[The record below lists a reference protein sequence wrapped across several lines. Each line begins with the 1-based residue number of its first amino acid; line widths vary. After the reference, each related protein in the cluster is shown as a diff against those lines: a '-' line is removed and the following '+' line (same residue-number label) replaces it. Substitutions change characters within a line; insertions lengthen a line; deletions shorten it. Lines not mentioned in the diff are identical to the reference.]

1 MEQENKETQEKQP
14 DNAPEKVSKPEN
26 KTQKPATKPEP
37 KKDWFDYVG
46 DFIKNPITT
55 GLTGLTAGYLIGANK
70 ANKEVEELKTEHK
83 KEIAKRDEQFGM
95 LMEQMQL
102 MNKHL
107 ASSLKGLPP
116 APEERKRLELEED
129 PEKKVYRY
137 IPKKHKQF
145 KLK

>member
-1 MEQENKETQEKQP
+1 MEQENKETGAKQP
-14 DNAPEKVSKPEN
+14 ENNPEKVSKPEN
-26 KTQKPATKPEP
+26 KTEKTAPKPEP
-37 KKDWFDYVG
+37 KKDWLDYVG

-55 GLTGLTAGYLIGANK
+55 GLTGLTAGYLLGANK

-107 ASSLKGLPP
+107 AASLKGLP
-116 APEERKRLELEED
+116 APDEKPRLEMQED
-129 PEKKVYRY
+129 PVKKVYRY
-137 IPKKHKQF
+137 IPKQKHF

>member
-1 MEQENKETQEKQP
+1 MEQENKKTEAKQP
-14 DNAPEKVSKPEN
+14 ENASPKGAKPEN
-26 KTQKPATKPEP
+26 KTEKPASAPEP
-37 KKDWFDYVG
+37 KKDWMDYVN

-55 GLTGLTAGYLIGANK
+55 GLTGLTAGYLLGTNK

-107 ASSLKGLPP
+107 AASLKSLPP
-116 APEERKRLELEED
+116 PDDKPRLEMQED
-129 PEKKVYRY
+129 PEKKAYRY
-137 IPKKHKQF
+137 IPKHKQF
-145 KLK
+145 KL

>member
-1 MEQENKETQEKQP
+1 MEQENKETGVKQP
-14 DNAPEKVSKPEN
+14 ENNPQKVTKPEN
-26 KTQKPATKPEP
+26 KTEKSAPKQEP
-37 KKDWFDYVG
+37 KKDWLDYVS

-55 GLTGLTAGYLIGANK
+55 GLTGLTAGYLLGANK

-107 ASSLKGLPP
+107 ASSLKGLP
-116 APEERKRLELEED
+116 APDEKPRLEMQED
-129 PEKKVYRY
+129 PVKKVYRY
-137 IPKKHKQF
+137 IPKQKQF